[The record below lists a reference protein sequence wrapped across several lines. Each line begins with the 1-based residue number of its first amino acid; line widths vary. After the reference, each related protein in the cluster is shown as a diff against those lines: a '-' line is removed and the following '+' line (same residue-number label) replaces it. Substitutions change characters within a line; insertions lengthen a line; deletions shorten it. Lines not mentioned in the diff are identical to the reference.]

1 MMLLTESEI
10 SVALQN
16 LPSWVY
22 KKDALF
28 KTFVFKDFKTVMTVM
43 VSIAFKAEEMNHHP
57 DWSNVYN
64 TLNILLSTHDAG
76 GVTQRDIDLAIEV
89 EKITSKYLS

>member
-1 MMLLTESEI
+1 MNLLTESEI
-10 SVALQN
+10 SIALQN
-16 LPSWVY
+16 LPGWVY
-22 KKDALF
+22 KEDALF
-28 KTFVFKDFKTVMTVM
+28 KTFVFKDFKTVMAVM

-76 GVTQRDIDLAIEV
+76 GVTSNDLKLASQIE
-89 EKITSKYLS
+89 EISNKHL